1 MEDATGD
8 TPGDPVGDPES
19 DLVESGMVDSVDIGR
34 IMEMI
39 PHRYPMLLVDRV
51 VEIAA
56 GESAVGIKNV
66 TINEP
71 QFQGHF
77 PQRAMMPGV
86 LIVEAMA
93 QTAGILVVHS
103 MGGEAEGKLVYFMS
117 IDKCRF
123 RRPVGP
129 GDVMR
134 INVVKERARGNVWRF
149 KGEVFVDGKL
159 CSEAKF
165 AAMLVEE

>member
-1 MEDATGD
+1 MTQDAATE
-8 TPGDPVGDPES
+8 TA
-19 DLVESGMVDSVDIGR
+19 DSIDIGR

-39 PHRYPMLLVDRV
+39 PHRYPMLLVDKV
-51 VEIAA
+51 VDIVPDEK
-56 GESAVGIKNV
+56 AVGVKNI

-77 PQRAMMPGV
+77 PQRAVMPGV
-86 LIVEAMA
+86 MIVEAMA
-93 QTAGILVVHS
+93 QTAGILVVHTL
-103 MGGEAEGKLVYFMS
+103 GAEAEGKLVYFMT

-129 GDVMR
+129 GDVMH
-134 INVVKERARGNVWRF
+134 IHVTKEQARGNVWRF
-149 KGEVFVDGKL
+149 QGKVYVDDQL
-159 CSEAKF
+159 CSEAGF

>member
-1 MEDATGD
+1 MTEDTVSYAATGAAAS
-8 TPGDPVGDPES
+8 V
-19 DLVESGMVDSVDIGR
+19 VDSVDIMR

-51 VEIAA
+51 VDIVA
-56 GESAVGIKNV
+56 GERAVGIKNI

-77 PQRAMMPGV
+77 PQRPVMPGV
-86 LIVEAMA
+86 MIVEAMA

-103 MGGEAEGKLVYFMS
+103 LGAEAEGKLVYFMS

-134 INVVKERARGNVWRF
+134 INVAKERARGNVWRF
-149 KGEVFVDGKL
+149 KGMVYVDDKL
-159 CSEAKF
+159 CSEAQF